1 MENKRLYTIISAI
14 IVIIAVCL
22 TTLITRSCDR
32 AKQIEHTVTV
42 TDTVTNIEV
51 DTCYL
56 REIRTEKLH
65 TTDTFYVFRDSI
77 YEIVDSVNV
86 EVPISTYVVDK
97 VFENDS
103 SELKLHLSVSGYDV
117 VFDTIAY
124 TIKYT
129 YTPVVI
135 VKKNFFKDHFRAG
148 IGISGGY
155 GIINKKADIYV
166 GAGFY
171 FVF

>member
-1 MENKRLYTIISAI
+1 MDKIKKTIPYFI
-14 IVIIAVCL
+14 ILILTVVSIIF
-22 TTLITRSCDR
+22 ITKSCNRNDSLPR
-32 AKQIEHTVTV
+32 TVYI

-56 REIRTEKLH
+56 MEIRTEKLH
-65 TTDTFYVFRDSI
+65 TTDTLYVYRDSI
-77 YEIVDSVNV
+77 YQVVDSVNV

-103 SELKLHLSVSGYDV
+103 SELKLHLSLTGYNV
-117 VFDTIAY
+117 KLDTIAY

-129 YTPVVI
+129 YTPVVM